1 MDRFLSMA
9 LILVAL
15 AACAERP
22 PPATKSAMVAAT
34 PQSAFGY
41 SETKLAPDRYEVSYV
56 TPALSLP
63 ADSKARASALE
74 KEGRRAYDLALWR
87 AAQLALAGGFTQL
100 SIGPSHRDEDVKV
113 TTRYQPTAPGVYGP
127 GGMIYPQWIYNPLIN
142 YYGLPG
148 IGPYWAYDDPFAE
161 GPDISVHGR
170 ITARLEARFARE
182 PSPGSLD
189 AKATEKRLASEYGA
203 SAY

>member
-1 MDRFLSMA
+1 MSRFLPLGLLMIA
-9 LILVAL
+9 I
-15 AACAERP
+15 AACAAGP
-22 PPATKSAMVAAT
+22 PPQTKSAMVAAT
-34 PQSAFGY
+34 PQSGFGY
-41 SETKLAPDRYEVSYV
+41 SETKLASDRYEVSYV

-63 ADSKARASALE
+63 ADGKARASALE
-74 KEGRRAYDLALWR
+74 KEARRAYDLALWR
-87 AAQLALAGGFTQL
+87 AAQLALAGGFTEL
-100 SIGPSHRDEDVKV
+100 TIGPTHRDEDVKV

-127 GGMIYPQWIYNPLIN
+127 GGMIYPQWIYNPLVN

-148 IGPYWAYDDPFAE
+148 IGPYWAYEDPFAE
-161 GPDISVHGR
+161 GPDITARGR

>member
-1 MDRFLSMA
+1 
-9 LILVAL
+9 
-15 AACAERP
+15 
-22 PPATKSAMVAAT
+22 MVAAT
-34 PQSAFGY
+34 PQSGFGY
-41 SETKLAPDRYEVSYV
+41 SETKLAPGRYEVSYV

-74 KEGRRAYDLALWR
+74 KEARRAYDLALWR

-127 GGMIYPQWIYNPLIN
+127 GGMIYPQWIYNPLVN

-161 GPDISVHGR
+161 GPDISARGR
-170 ITARLEARFARE
+170 ITARLEARFSSK

-189 AKATEKRLASEYGA
+189 AKATEERLAAEYGA

>member
-1 MDRFLSMA
+1 MSRFLPLGLLMIA
-9 LILVAL
+9 I
-15 AACAERP
+15 AACAAGP
-22 PPATKSAMVAAT
+22 PPQTKSAMVAAT
-34 PQSAFGY
+34 PQSGFGY

-127 GGMIYPQWIYNPLIN
+127 GGMIYPQWIYNPLVN

-161 GPDISVHGR
+161 GPDISARGR
-170 ITARLEARFARE
+170 ITARLEARFAHQAY
-182 PSPGSLD
+182 PGSLD
-189 AKATEKRLASEYGA
+189 AKATESRLAAEYGA

>member
-1 MDRFLSMA
+1 MA
-9 LILVAL
+9 LMLMAV
-15 AACAERP
+15 AACAARP
-22 PPATKSAMVAAT
+22 PPETKSAMVAAT
-34 PQSAFGY
+34 PQSGFGY
-41 SETKLAPDRYEVSYV
+41 SETKLAPGRYEVSYV

-74 KEGRRAYDLALWR
+74 KEARRAYDLALWR
-87 AAQLALAGGFTQL
+87 AAQLALAGGFAQL
-100 SIGPSHRDEDVKV
+100 TLGPTHRDDDVKV

-127 GGMIYPQWIYNPLIN
+127 GGMIYPQWIYNPLVN

-148 IGPYWAYDDPFAE
+148 IGPYWAYEDPFAE
-161 GPDISVHGR
+161 GPDISAHGR
-170 ITARLEARFARE
+170 ITARLEARFSSK

-189 AKATEKRLASEYGA
+189 AKATEERLAAEYGA

>member
-1 MDRFLSMA
+1 MSRFLPLGLLMIA
-9 LILVAL
+9 I
-15 AACAERP
+15 AACAAGP
-22 PPATKSAMVAAT
+22 PPQTKSAMVAAT
-34 PQSAFGY
+34 PQSGFGY
-41 SETKLAPDRYEVSYV
+41 SETKLASDRYEVSYV

-63 ADSKARASALE
+63 ADGKARASALE
-74 KEGRRAYDLALWR
+74 KEARRAYDLALWR
-87 AAQLALAGGFTQL
+87 AAQLALAGGFTEL
-100 SIGPSHRDEDVKV
+100 TIGPTHRDEDVKV

-127 GGMIYPQWIYNPLIN
+127 GGMIYPQWIYNPLVN

-161 GPDISVHGR
+161 GPDISARGR

-189 AKATEKRLASEYGA
+189 AKAT
-203 SAY
+203 